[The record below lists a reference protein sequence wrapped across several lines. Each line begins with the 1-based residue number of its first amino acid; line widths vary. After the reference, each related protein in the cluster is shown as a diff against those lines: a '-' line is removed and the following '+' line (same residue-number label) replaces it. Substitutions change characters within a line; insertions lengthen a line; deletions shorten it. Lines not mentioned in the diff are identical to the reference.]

1 MTNLF
6 YRNIRLLIL
15 TIIVIVV
22 WGFSAFF
29 SLPRLEDPEQTPR
42 NAVITT
48 SFPGASAER
57 VESLVTERLEQEL
70 LEIEEIDKLE
80 STSRLGF
87 STINVQLKD
96 EIVEVDPIWSRVRD
110 KINDVVPLLP
120 TGAATP
126 NLDETEIQ
134 ANALIIGLTWELD
147 SPPNYAILR
156 RWSEELQHRLRSLE
170 GTKQVELYGT
180 PTEEITVT
188 ISPERLNSLGLNV
201 SDLAQQIQNSD
212 AKVSAGQ
219 LRSDNNN
226 LLFEVT
232 GELDSLNRIANIPIQ
247 FGNGGRSI
255 RLDDIAVV
263 KKGIV
268 EPASELALINGK
280 PGIAVGVMVQSNQLL
295 DRWAKVAF
303 QTLDEFKTQLADGVG
318 LNILFNQSVYV
329 EAQLSQVISNLITGG
344 LLVVV
349 VTFFMMG
356 WKSSLIVGSALPL
369 ATLTVFGCMQVL
381 EIPLHQTSV
390 TGVIIALGLLID
402 NAIIVVDEVQHR
414 LKEDM
419 KPDSARPLV
428 VADAIAKTVST
439 IAIPLSASTVTTI
452 LAFLPIVLAPG
463 GGGEFLGDLGMTVI
477 LAIVS
482 SLILSLTIIPALVGR
497 LNARRGAVISYQLSV
512 TSHQLSE
519 GRGQRAEG
527 RRRQESRGERHSPNR
542 KYSSK
547 QPWWQVGYS
556 NSRLTQIYRWSLDE
570 ILGKPLLGIAL
581 TLILP
586 ISGFLIAPHLEQQF
600 FPPTDRQQFYI
611 ELELP
616 TQTAIA
622 TTQTTV
628 AAARKIITKHPEVV
642 DVHWFM
648 GKSAPSFYY
657 NIVRNR
663 ENSANYAQ
671 GMVQVKPSVKS
682 RSLIQGLQTELDRAF
697 PQAQILVRQLEQGPP
712 FGAPIEL
719 RLYGSD
725 LERLQELG
733 NEARTILSQVPNV
746 IQTKADLSETLPK
759 LALNINEAEARRVG
773 IDKTAIAQQLDAALE
788 GAVGGSVLE
797 FTEELPVRVRLDN
810 VNRSNLTDI
819 SSLNI
824 NTPNGSIPL
833 SAVADVQVVPDL
845 AAIARRNGERVNT
858 VKGYV
863 TAGTL
868 PAEVLAQFQQQLKS
882 NNFQLPLGY
891 RYEYGG
897 EADTRSSAVG
907 NLFSSLGILLILMAS
922 ILVLTFGSFK
932 LAAIIAFIAV
942 FSVGLGFGSLWLFS
956 YPFGFTAILGTIALV
971 GIAVNDSIVVL
982 SALHEDPQTHT
993 NNRRAVREVIV
1004 RSTRH
1009 VVATTITSIVGFMP
1023 LLFDSSG
1030 FWPPLAITIVCGL
1043 GGATLMALYFIPC
1056 VYLLICRYPNPLL
1069 LLPAAAQTIGLLPP
1083 SKPNSTKLSPGN
1095 SDRSSRVGQKNKRYF
1110 PKSIENK
1117 SSKNLALNASKSPL
1131 IERKNTNKK
1140 I

>member
-1 MTNLF
+1 
-6 YRNIRLLIL
+6 
-15 TIIVIVV
+15 
-22 WGFSAFF
+22 
-29 SLPRLEDPEQTPR
+29 
-42 NAVITT
+42 
-48 SFPGASAER
+48 

-70 LEIEEIDKLE
+70 LEIEEIDKIE

-110 KINDVVPLLP
+110 KVNDVAPLLP
-120 TGAATP
+120 VGAATP

-134 ANALIIGLTWELD
+134 ANALIVGLTWELD
-147 SPPNYAILR
+147 SPTNYAILR
-156 RWSEELQHRLRSLE
+156 RWSKELQDSLRSLE
-170 GTKQVELYGT
+170 GTKLVELYGT
-180 PTEEITVT
+180 PTEEIIVT
-188 ISPERLNSLGLNV
+188 TSPERLNSLGLTV
-201 SDLAQQIQNSD
+201 SDISQQIQNSD

-219 LRSDNNN
+219 LRSNNN
-226 LLFEVT
+226 DLLFEVT
-232 GELDSLNRIANIPIQ
+232 GELDSLDRISNIPIQ
-247 FGNGGRSI
+247 FGNSGQSI
-255 RLDDIAVV
+255 RLGDIAVV

-280 PGIAVGVMVQSNQLL
+280 PGIAIGAMVQSSQLL

-303 QTLDEFKTQLADGVG
+303 QTLEQFKAQLTEGVG
-318 LNILFNQSVYV
+318 LEIIFNQSVYV
-329 EAQLSQVISNLITGG
+329 EAQLNQVISNLVTGAI
-344 LLVVV
+344 LVVV

-369 ATLTVFGCMQVL
+369 STLMVFGCMQVMG
-381 EIPLHQTSV
+381 IPLHKTSV
-390 TGVIIALGLLID
+390 TGLIIALGLLID

-414 LKEDM
+414 LKAGM
-419 KPDSARPLV
+419 KPNI
-428 VADAIAKTVST
+428 AIANTVST
-439 IAIPLSASTVTTI
+439 IAIPLLASTVTTI

-463 GGGEFLGDLGMTVI
+463 GGGEFLGDLGMTII

-497 LNARRGAVISYQLSV
+497 LNGEGDPPLPPLAKGEKTKRQRKWHL
-512 TSHQLSE
+512 SHQ
-519 GRGQRAEG
+519 A
-527 RRRQESRGERHSPNR
+527 
-542 KYSSK
+542 
-547 QPWWQVGYS
+547 WWQVGYS
-556 NSRLTQIYRWSLDE
+556 NSRLTDVYRWSLDK

-581 TLILP
+581 TLMLP
-586 ISGFLIAPHLEQQF
+586 IFGFTIAPHLEQQF
-600 FPPTDRQQFYI
+600 FPPTDREQFYI

-628 AAARKIITKHPEVV
+628 TEAREIIKHRPEVV

-657 NIVRNR
+657 NIVRDR

-671 GMVQVKPSVKS
+671 GMVQVKPGVKS
-682 RSLIQGLQTELDRAF
+682 SSLILGLQTELNRAL

-725 LERLQELG
+725 LARLQELG
-733 NEARTILSQVPNV
+733 DRARTILSQVPNI

-759 LALNINEAEARRVG
+759 LALNINEEEARRVG
-773 IDKTAIAQQLDAALE
+773 VDRTAIAQQVDASLE

-797 FTEELPVRVRLDN
+797 FTEELPVRVRLAN
-810 VNRSNLTDI
+810 VNRNNLTDI

-833 SAVADVQVVPDL
+833 SAVADVQIVPDL

-858 VKGYV
+858 VKGFI

-868 PAEVLAQFQQQLKS
+868 PAEVLAQFQAKLKS
-882 NNFQLPLGY
+882 NNFQLPVGY
-891 RYEYGG
+891 RYEFGG

-907 NLFSSLGILLILMAS
+907 NLFSSIGILLILMMAT
-922 ILVLTFGSFK
+922 LVLTFNSFK
-932 LAAIIAFIAV
+932 LAAVIAV
-942 FSVGLGFGSLWLFS
+942 IAVLSVGLGFSSLWLFS

-971 GIAVNDSIVVL
+971 GVAVNDSIVVL
-982 SALHEDPQTHT
+982 SALDEDPQTRT
-993 NNRRAVREVIV
+993 GNIKATREIVV

-1009 VVATTITSIVGFMP
+1009 IISTTVTTVVGFIP
-1023 LLFDSSG
+1023 LVLDPSG

-1043 GGATLMALYFIPC
+1043 GGATVMALYFIPC
-1056 VYLLICRYPNPLL
+1056 VYLLIRRYPNPLL
-1069 LLPAAAQTIGLLPP
+1069 LLPAAAQIVGLLPP
-1083 SKPNSTKLSPGN
+1083 SKPSSTNLLPGSN
-1095 SDRSSRVGQKNKRYF
+1095 YQNHKRYL
-1110 PKSIENK
+1110 PKNIK
-1117 SSKNLALNASKSPL
+1117 KIVRKNLALNANKSPL
-1131 IERKNTNKK
+1131 VNQKNTNKK
-1140 I
+1140 PK

>member
-22 WGFSAFF
+22 WGLSAFF

-70 LEIEEIDKLE
+70 LEVEEIDKLE
-80 STSRLGF
+80 STSSLGF

-110 KINDVVPLLP
+110 KINDVVSQLP
-120 TGAATP
+120 AGAATP
-126 NLDETEIQ
+126 NLDETEVQ

-156 RWSEELQHRLRSLE
+156 RWSEELQARLRSLE

-201 SDLAQQIQNSD
+201 ADISQQIKNSD

-219 LRSDNNN
+219 LRSDRND

-232 GELDSLNRIANIPIQ
+232 GLDSLNRISNIPIQ
-247 FGNGGRSI
+247 FGNTGQSI
-255 RLDDIAVV
+255 RLGDIAVV

-280 PGIAVGVMVQSNQLL
+280 PGIAVGAMVQSNQLL

-303 QTLDEFKTQLADGVG
+303 QTLDEFKAQLADGVG

-381 EIPLHQTSV
+381 KIPLHQTSV

-414 LKEDM
+414 LKEGM
-419 KPDSARPLV
+419 KSDR
-428 VADAIAKTVST
+428 AISKTVST
-439 IAIPLSASTVTTI
+439 ITIPLLASTVTTI

-497 LNARRGAVISYQLSV
+497 LHKGGSYQLS
-512 TSHQLSE
+512 E
-519 GRGQRAEG
+519 GSRQKNGQ
-527 RRRQESRGERHSPNR
+527 
-542 KYSSK
+542 
-547 QPWWQVGYS
+547 WWQVGYS
-556 NSRLTQIYRWSLDE
+556 NSRLTQIYRWSLDK
-570 ILGKPLLGIAL
+570 ILAKPLLGIAL

-611 ELELP
+611 EIELP

-628 AAARKIITKHPEVV
+628 AEAREIITKRPEVI

-657 NIVRNR
+657 NIVRDR

-671 GMVQVKPSVKS
+671 GMVQVKPGVKS
-682 RSLIQGLQTELDRAF
+682 RSLIQGLQTELNRAF

-725 LERLQELG
+725 LDRLQELG
-733 NEARTILSQVPNV
+733 DRARTILSQVPNV

-759 LALNINEAEARRVG
+759 LALNINEEEARRVG
-773 IDKTAIAQQLDAALE
+773 IDRTAIAQQLDASLE

-819 SSLNI
+819 SSLNL

-833 SAVADVQVVPDL
+833 SAVAEVQVVPDL

-858 VKGYV
+858 VKGYI

-882 NNFQLPLGY
+882 NNFQLPVGY
-891 RYEYGG
+891 RFEYGG
-897 EADTRSSAVG
+897 EADTRGSAVG
-907 NLFSSLGILLILMAS
+907 NLFSSIGILLILMIAT
-922 ILVLTFGSFK
+922 LVLTFNSFK
-932 LAAIIAFIAV
+932 LAAVIAV
-942 FSVGLGFGSLWLFS
+942 IAVLSVGLGFGSLWLFS

-982 SALHEDPQTHT
+982 SALDKDLQAKTGGRT
-993 NNRRAVREVIV
+993 ATREIVV

-1009 VVATTITSIVGFMP
+1009 IISTTVTTVVGFIP
-1023 LLFDSSG
+1023 LVLDPSG

-1083 SKPNSTKLSPGN
+1083 SKPNSTPLLPGN
-1095 SDRSSRVGQKNKRYF
+1095 NYRASQARQHNKQFLPKTINQKKDSR
-1110 PKSIENK
+1110 
-1117 SSKNLALNASKSPL
+1117 NLALNPNKSTL
-1131 IERKNTNKK
+1131 INKKNLNKK

>member
-22 WGFSAFF
+22 WGLSAFF

-57 VESLVTERLEQEL
+57 VESLVTEKLEQEL
-70 LEIEEIDKLE
+70 LEVEEIDKIE

-96 EIVEVDPIWSRVRD
+96 EIVEVDPIWSRIRD
-110 KINDVVPLLP
+110 QVNDVVPQLP
-120 TGAATP
+120 AGAATP

-156 RWSEELQHRLRSLE
+156 RWSEELQARLRSLE

-201 SDLAQQIQNSD
+201 ADISQQIKNSD

-219 LRSDNNN
+219 LRSDNND

-232 GELDSLNRIANIPIQ
+232 GELDSLNRINNIPIQ
-247 FGNGGRSI
+247 FGSTGQSI
-255 RLDDIAVV
+255 RLGDLAVV

-280 PGIAVGVMVQSNQLL
+280 PGIAIGAMVQSNQLL

-303 QTLDEFKTQLADGVG
+303 LTLDQFKAQLADGVG
-318 LNILFNQSVYV
+318 LHILFNQSVYV

-344 LLVVV
+344 LLVVA

-381 EIPLHQTSV
+381 GIPLHQTSV

-402 NAIIVVDEVQHR
+402 NAIIVVDEVQHC
-414 LKEDM
+414 LKEGI
-419 KPDSARPLV
+419 KPDR
-428 VADAIAKTVST
+428 AISKTVST
-439 IAIPLSASTVTTI
+439 ITIPLLASTVTTV

-497 LNARRGAVISYQLSV
+497 LNSRRG
-512 TSHQLSE
+512 E
-519 GRGQRAEG
+519 W
-527 RRRQESRGERHSPNR
+527 HSPHQ
-542 KYSSK
+542 KHSSK

-556 NSRLTQIYRWSLDE
+556 NSHLTEIYRWSLDK

-600 FPPTDRQQFYI
+600 FPPTDRQQFYLEI
-611 ELELP
+611 ELP
-616 TQTAIA
+616 TQTSIA

-628 AAARKIITKHPEVV
+628 TEARQIITKRPEVV

-657 NIVRNR
+657 NVVRDR

-671 GMVQVKPSVKS
+671 GMVQVKPGVKS
-682 RSLIQGLQTELDRAF
+682 GSLIQGLQTELDRAF

-725 LERLQELG
+725 LDRLQELG
-733 NEARTILSQVPNV
+733 NQARTILSQVPNV
-746 IQTKADLSETLPK
+746 IQTKADLSEIPK
-759 LALNINEAEARRVG
+759 LALNINEEEARRVG
-773 IDKTAIAQQLDAALE
+773 IDKTAIAQQLDYSLE

-797 FTEELPVRVRLDN
+797 FTEELAVRVRLDH

-833 SAVADVQVVPDL
+833 SAVAEVQIVPDL

-858 VKGYV
+858 VKGYIS
-863 TAGTL
+863 AGTL

-882 NNFQLPLGY
+882 NHFQLPVGY

-897 EADTRSSAVG
+897 EADTRGSAVG
-907 NLFSSLGILLILMAS
+907 NLFSSIGILLILMVAT
-922 ILVLTFGSFK
+922 LVLTFNSFK
-932 LAAIIAFIAV
+932 LAAVIAV
-942 FSVGLGFGSLWLFS
+942 IAVLSVGLGFGSLWLFS

-982 SALHEDPQTHT
+982 SALDEDPQTRT
-993 NNRRAVREVIV
+993 GGLGKAEALRDRYATREIVV

-1009 VVATTITSIVGFMP
+1009 IISTTVTTVVGFIP
-1023 LLFDSSG
+1023 LVLDPSG

-1056 VYLLICRYPNPLL
+1056 IYLLICRYPNPLL
-1069 LLPAAAQTIGLLPP
+1069 LLPAAAQVVGLLPP
-1083 SKPNSTKLSPGN
+1083 SKPSSSKLLPGS
-1095 SDRSSRVGQKNKRYF
+1095 SDRGSRVKQNHQRYLPKNVAQKKGR
-1110 PKSIENK
+1110 
-1117 SSKNLALNASKSPL
+1117 KNLALKASKFPL
-1131 IERKNTNKK
+1131 INKIK
-1140 I
+1140 SD